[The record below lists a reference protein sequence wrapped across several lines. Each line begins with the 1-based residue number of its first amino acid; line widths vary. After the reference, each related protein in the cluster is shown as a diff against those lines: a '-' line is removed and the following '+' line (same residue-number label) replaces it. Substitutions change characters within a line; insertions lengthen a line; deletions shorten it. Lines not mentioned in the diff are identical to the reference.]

1 MEKDGI
7 EWDMWISTG
16 GASVKKS
23 VREAGEGLVMYVYE
37 YVSRQ
42 RWSEYVLWSSI
53 MNDTVQS
60 QQLVRRLLF
69 ADQSD
74 GIEINSVAVSYKR
87 TASLSFITVLQL
99 VAKVLAQNSDFVRK
113 WSASVKWHGR
123 SLLSCTGSF
132 CMRSRLSPMG
142 AVSISVALC
151 CLAAEKSRG
160 LARETAEAFLLL
172 FKGVNAENCQQAHVP
187 FLYCLGAV
195 AYRPGVKQV
204 QGLYQFNGRAGGG
217 RQGMREVAAP

>member
-1 MEKDGI
+1 MNAFRFAASYFSGF
-7 EWDMWISTG
+7 STQ
-16 GASVKKS
+16 ALRNNHA
-23 VREAGEGLVMYVYE
+23 VRDEG
-37 YVSRQ
+37 
-42 RWSEYVLWSSI
+42 
-53 MNDTVQS
+53 
-60 QQLVRRLLF
+60 
-69 ADQSD
+69 
-74 GIEINSVAVSYKR
+74 
-87 TASLSFITVLQL
+87 LQL

-217 RQGMREVAAP
+217 RQGMREVGASARLS